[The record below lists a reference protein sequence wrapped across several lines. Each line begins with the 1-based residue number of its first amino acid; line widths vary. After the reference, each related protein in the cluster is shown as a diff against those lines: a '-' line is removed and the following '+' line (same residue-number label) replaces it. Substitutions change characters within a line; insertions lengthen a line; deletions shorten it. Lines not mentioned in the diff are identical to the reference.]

1 MKKAIIAVIVV
12 AVLAAGGFGY
22 KYYKDYYADIPKDA
36 EYYEEY
42 VPRESDT
49 VPEGWSSIGQANID
63 GQMYKIYGFIGED
76 SSFQTRMLATKNTFA
91 DSKVRKKTFDISSEE
106 GIMKIPE
113 GTDLAKYGEAFTK
126 ENFISSAEEDMA
138 LGTAKPAAI
147 YASDEDV
154 EYIVTSPYTEP
165 EVDENGIVKIV
176 VDGETQYYRYGFLK
190 DSKQGAFWP
199 CDKDGNIVPGELSSP
214 VLYLE
219 CRLTGTDTYLDTE
232 PLTEEAAVKKEKL
245 IEEHRTARLEE
256 EARIAAEEQAK
267 KEEEE
272 RLAREAEEKA
282 AREAAERAAAEK
294 AAKEA
299 EEKAAKE
306 AAEKAAK
313 EAEEKAKKEA
323 EEKAAKEAA
332 EKAAKEAEEKA
343 RKEAEEKAKQE
354 GKSQEEAEK
363 EAKEAAEKAAKE
375 AEEKAKKEAEEKA
388 KKEAEEKAAREA
400 AEKAAKE
407 NPYASQYFYLEK
419 NKDRYI
425 AYGNANPNLSAYAV
439 VANVNSNIDKPFYT
453 DIQATDL
460 SKGYLMICNKYYQ
473 LPAGYV
479 PALELIGNGYGS
491 GYLEPTAA
499 AAFRKMVD
507 AAKADGI
514 YLWSV
519 SPFRS
524 YDTQYSLYHGY
535 AARDGY
541 ANADRYSAR
550 PGHSEHQTGYG
561 IDINNVSAAFQYTA
575 EYAWLKANSYKYG
588 FFERYPAG
596 KEYLTGYMYEPWHFR
611 YVGVDVATSIVSS
624 GLTYEEFYAFYI
636 DK

>member
-219 CRLTGTDTYLDTE
+219 CRLTGTNIYLDTE
-232 PLTEEAAVKKEKL
+232 PLTEEAAAKKEKL

-299 EEKAAKE
+299 AEKAAKEAEEKAAKE

-323 EEKAAKEAA
+323 EEKAAK
-332 EKAAKEAEEKA
+332 
-343 RKEAEEKAKQE
+343 
-354 GKSQEEAEK
+354 
-363 EAKEAAEKAAKE
+363 
-375 AEEKAKKEAEEKA
+375 
-388 KKEAEEKAAREA
+388 EA